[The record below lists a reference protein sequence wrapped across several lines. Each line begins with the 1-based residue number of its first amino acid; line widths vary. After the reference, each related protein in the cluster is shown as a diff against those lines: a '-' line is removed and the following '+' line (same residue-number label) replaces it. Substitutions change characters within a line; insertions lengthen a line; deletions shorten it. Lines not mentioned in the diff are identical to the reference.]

1 LGRKRK
7 VFEEVEIIDM
17 AEKGYAVGRT
27 PEGQILMVSGA
38 VPGDVVDVECRKK
51 KKSVWW
57 GQPRHFREKS
67 PHRQEPFCD
76 HFENCGGCQW
86 QHFSYEAQLTY
97 KEKKVRDNLQRI
109 GDLKD
114 FEFLPILGAEQTRH
128 YRNKMEYSF
137 SAKRWI
143 TQEEID
149 EGGDIE
155 NEGGLGFYRSGS
167 FEKVTDLDHCH
178 LQPEPGNEIR
188 NFVKKKALELGLSFY
203 DNREHVGFLRQLLI
217 RTTTTGQTMIVLAV
231 GEPDRE
237 KIDALLGALKETFPD
252 LDSIYYTVNQKKNN
266 FLYDLDM
273 HHWHGEKQIEERLG
287 HLSFKIRPKSFFQ
300 TNTLQARRLYDRVV
314 DFADLQGT
322 ENVYDLYCGT
332 GSIGLYLA
340 RNCKSVVGIEEVGQ
354 AVLDARQNASDNGIE
369 HAQFHLGRV
378 REVLTDAFQ
387 SAHGVPDLLVTD
399 PPRAGMHPD
408 VVDIL
413 LQLKAP
419 RMVYV
424 SCNPATQARDLAAL
438 SQAYRL
444 VKIQPV
450 DMFPH
455 TSHIESVALLELKE

>member
-1 LGRKRK
+1 
-7 VFEEVEIIDM
+7 M

-27 PEGQILMVSGA
+27 PEGQIVMVSGA
-38 VPGDVVDVECRKK
+38 VPGDKVDVECRRK

-57 GQPRHFREKS
+57 GQPRHFHEKS

-86 QHFSYEAQLTY
+86 QHFAYEAQLIY

-114 FEFLPILGAEQTRH
+114 FEFYPILGAEKTRH

-149 EGGDIE
+149 RGGDIE
-155 NEGGLGFYRSGS
+155 NKGGLGFYRSGS
-167 FEKVTDLDHCH
+167 FEKVTDLEQCH
-178 LQPEPGNEIR
+178 LQPKPGNEIR
-188 NFVKKKALELGLSFY
+188 NFIKEEALELGLSFY
-203 DNREHVGFLRQLLI
+203 DNRAHIGFLRQLLI
-217 RTTTTGQTMIVLAV
+217 RTTSTGQTMVVFAV
-231 GEPDRE
+231 SEPDHE
-237 KIDALLGALKETFPD
+237 KIDSLLNAVRETFPD
-252 LDSIYYTVNQKKNN
+252 IDSIYYTVNQKKNN

-273 HHWHGEKQIEERLG
+273 HHWHGKKQIEERLG

-300 TNTLQARRLYDRVV
+300 TNTLQAHRLYDRVV
-314 DFADLQGT
+314 DFAGLQGT

-340 RNCKSVVGIEEVGQ
+340 RNCQRIVGIEEVEQ
-354 AVLDARQNASDNGIE
+354 AVLDARQNASDNGID
-369 HAQFHLGRV
+369 HAEFHLGRV
-378 REVLTDAFQ
+378 REVLTDSFQ
-387 SAHGVPDLLVTD
+387 KTHGAPDLLVTD

-408 VVDIL
+408 VIDIL
-413 LQLKAP
+413 LKLKAP

-438 SQAYRL
+438 NASYRL

-455 TSHIESVALLELKE
+455 TSHIESVASLELRE